1 MAQPLAQEK
10 LYTEA
15 DYYNLPADVRAEL
28 IDGRFYYQAAP
39 NRIHQEILN
48 YQNTEINLYT
58 FQRWQVSCL
67 SCSICC

>member
-28 IDGRFYYQAAP
+28 TLIANNAYIGFHYVFL
-39 NRIHQEILN
+39 ILM
-48 YQNTEINLYT
+48 
-58 FQRWQVSCL
+58 
-67 SCSICC
+67 